1 MYDMHLYSAV
11 TVFGQTSIAL
21 YIHKGKDVQTRC

>member
-1 MYDMHLYSAV
+1 MYDMYLYSAV

-21 YIHKGKDVQTRC
+21 YMQTGKTAQTRC